1 MTGLYLHI
9 PFCESR
15 CIYCGFYSSTSIKWR
30 DDYVNAL
37 CQEMEIRRRQEY
49 DGEKVQLSTIYIG
62 GGTPSM
68 LHGEHLRQLFKHIQE
83 NYKLME
89 DMEVTM
95 ECNPDD
101 ITPEFCENIR
111 LLPINRV
118 SMGAQTFSDERLAF
132 LHRRHR
138 SQQVSQ
144 ATQRL
149 RAIGINSIS
158 IDLMFGFPTET
169 LKDWEQD
176 IDTALSLGVEHIS
189 AYSLM
194 YEEGT
199 PLYRLLEQGKIQEI
213 DEELSL
219 KMYELLAEK
228 LTQAGYEHYEISN
241 FALPDY
247 RSRHNS
253 SYWHEVPYIGLG
265 AAAHSYRRLQK
276 TDGTWEVTR
285 SWNIDNLQE
294 YIHAIQSGLLPSEKE
309 TLDLYTRYND
319 LITTALRT
327 SDGINIQKMKAEF
340 GEELAAR
347 LLRDAKPKI
356 ERGLMVLEDKKGS
369 PSSLRL
375 KLSQKGIYISD
386 DIMGDFMIV

>member
-1 MTGLYLHI
+1 M
-9 PFCESR
+9 
-15 CIYCGFYSSTSIKWR
+15 
-30 DDYVNAL
+30 DAL
-37 CQEMEIRRRQEY
+37 CQEMAIRRQQEY
-49 DGEKVQLSTIYIG
+49 ADEKVALSTIYLG

-68 LHGEHLRQLFKHIQE
+68 LHGGHLRQIFKHIQE
-83 NYKLME
+83 NYTLMD

-101 ITPEFCENIR
+101 VTPAFCDTIR
-111 LLPINRV
+111 ELPINRV

-138 SQQVSQ
+138 SQQVPL
-144 ATQRL
+144 AIERL
-149 RAIGINSIS
+149 RAIGIHNIS
-158 IDLMFGFPTET
+158 IDLMFGFPSET
-169 LKDWEQD
+169 LENWEKD

-199 PLYRLLEQGKIQEI
+199 PLYRMLEEGKISEI
-213 DEELSL
+213 DEEVSL
-219 KMYELLAEK
+219 KMYERLVEK
-228 LTQAGYEHYEISN
+228 LTQAGFEHYEISN
-241 FALPDY
+241 FARPGY

-253 SYWHEVPYIGLG
+253 SYWHEIPYIGLG

-276 TDGTWEVTR
+276 EDGTWDITR
-285 SWNIDNLQE
+285 SWNIDNLQA
-294 YIHAIQSGLLPSEKE
+294 YIHEIQSGNLPSEKE

-319 LITTALRT
+319 MITTALRT
-327 SDGINIQKMKAEF
+327 SDGINMQKMRNEF
-340 GEELAAR
+340 GEKLATR
-347 LLRDAKPKI
+347 LLNEAKPKI
-356 ERGLMVLEDKKGS
+356 ERGLMILEDKKGS
-369 PSSLRL
+369 PSSLHL